1 MRVSLSMA
9 HTSYPS
15 TDLPT
20 YTTTG
25 GYVELRAPIDDET
38 YEGRAV
44 YAAAQRAAQAM
55 ADETQADVE
64 IYAAEGY
71 VMSVSTPAE
80 GSGLVSRVGASV
92 EDPAGGVW
100 WPDHGARMEI
110 EASDDR
116 CAAAVHICR
125 NSPMRG
131 RWAQ

>member
-1 MRVSLSMA
+1 MSNA
-9 HTSYPS
+9 ANTS

-71 VMSVSTPAE
+71 VMSVAAPAE
-80 GSGLVSRVGASV
+80 G
-92 EDPAGGVW
+92 
-100 WPDHGARMEI
+100 
-110 EASDDR
+110 
-116 CAAAVHICR
+116 
-125 NSPMRG
+125 
-131 RWAQ
+131 